1 MLESRS
7 LLRSL
12 SSPLTSSVTLSL
24 SFTLGVALAVLAAPA
39 PLRAQDTTHAVRIG
53 LTYQPGTKP
62 GVVVLAVTGAWGDSI
77 QGIIARDLDYGDRVN
92 VIGLP
97 GTPAAG
103 SLQSLG
109 PSVSYPLWKSL
120 GAAAAVQATVTS
132 TGVHVAVHDV
142 TGTKIVQVADFP
154 LPPTGGSGEW
164 RLAVHG
170 VADEVEQW
178 ITGIHGVAQ
187 TRLLFVRGGRVYV
200 VDSDGWGERQ
210 VSDAGLA
217 LSPAWS
223 PDGHTIAYSVLGSRG
238 WSIVTKDVN
247 GGAARTLPSTTT
259 GLNTTPAFSP
269 NGSSLAYSHGDEAGT
284 DLMLVT
290 LGGGAPSRI
299 TVGHGSDNTSP
310 EFSPDGRRIAFTS
323 GRAGHPEVY
332 IMDVDGSNVELLTPF
347 NFGDQ
352 NYRSN
357 PDWAPDAQH
366 IAFQSQ
372 IGGMFQIMV
381 ISLRDRSVKQLTS
394 EGVNEDPA
402 WAPDARHLVFTSSRT
417 GVKQLFILDS
427 ESGRARQLT
436 HAGGARLAAWSR
448 SLGHGR

>member
-1 MLESRS
+1 MIAPIRTDRARVCTSR
-7 LLRSL
+7 
-12 SSPLTSSVTLSL
+12 
-24 SFTLGVALAVLAAPA
+24 VLAALALSLFLA
-39 PLRAQDTTHAVRIG
+39 PLAPLAAGAQDTTHAVRIG

-62 GVVVLAVTGAWGDSI
+62 GVIVLAVRGAWGDSL
-77 QGIIARDLDYGDRVN
+77 QGIIARDLDYGDRLD

-97 GTPAAG
+97 GTPSASAVQNLAPG
-103 SLQSLG
+103 
-109 PSVSYPLWKSL
+109 VSYPLWKSL
-120 GAAAAVQATVTS
+120 GAAAVVQATVTAA
-132 TGVHVAVHDV
+132 GVHVAVHDV
-142 TGTKIVQVADFP
+142 SGTKTLQVADFQLP
-154 LPPTGGSGEW
+154 LAGGSAEW

-170 VADEVEQW
+170 ISDQVEQW
-178 ITGIHGVAQ
+178 ITGTNGVAQ
-187 TRLLFVRGGRVYV
+187 TRILFVRGGRVYV

-210 VSDAGLA
+210 LSDAGLS
-217 LSPAWS
+217 LSPAWA

-238 WSIVTKDVN
+238 WSIVVKDLA
-247 GGAARTLPSTTT
+247 GGAPRTLPSTTT
-259 GLNTTPAFSP
+259 GLNTTPAFAP
-269 NGSSLAYSHGDEAGT
+269 TGGTLAYSHGDEAGT
-284 DLMLVT
+284 DLMLID
-290 LGGGAPSRI
+290 LAGGAPRRI

-332 IMDVDGSNVELLTPF
+332 IMDLDGSNVELLTPF

-366 IAFQSQ
+366 IAFESQ

-381 ISLRDRSVKQLTS
+381 IALRDRSVRQLTS

-402 WAPDARHLVFTSSRT
+402 WAPDARHLVFTSSRS

-436 HAGGARLAAWSR
+436 HTGGSRLAAWSH

>member
-1 MLESRS
+1 MRLDSQSSSFARARIAPFTFVAVFALFAVPRS
-7 LLRSL
+7 
-12 SSPLTSSVTLSL
+12 
-24 SFTLGVALAVLAAPA
+24 A
-39 PLRAQDTTHAVRIG
+39 RAQDTTHAVRIG

-62 GVVVLAVTGAWGDSI
+62 GVIVLAVRGAWGDSI

-97 GTPAAG
+97 GTPAAT

-109 PSVSYPLWKSL
+109 PSVSYPLWKTL
-120 GAAAAVQATVTS
+120 GAAAAVQATVTNG
-132 TGVHVAVHDV
+132 GVHVAVHDV
-142 TGTKIVQVADFP
+142 TGTKIVQVADFQ
-154 LPPTGGSGEW
+154 LPPTGGSGDW

-170 VADEVEQW
+170 VADEIEQW
-178 ITGIHGVAQ
+178 ITGTRGVAQ
-187 TRLLFVRGGRVYV
+187 TRILFVRGGRIYV

-223 PDGHTIAYSVLGSRG
+223 PDGHTIAYSVLGNRG
-238 WSIVTKDVN
+238 WSVVTKDLA
-247 GGAARTLPSTTT
+247 GGAGRTLPSTTT

-269 NGSSLAYSHGDEAGT
+269 SGGSLAYSHGDEAGT
-284 DLMLVT
+284 DLMLVD
-290 LGGGAPSRI
+290 LAGGAPSRI

-310 EFSPDGRRIAFTS
+310 EFSPDGRRLAFTS

-332 IMDVDGSNVELLTPF
+332 IMDVDGSNVDLLTPF

-372 IGGMFQIMV
+372 IGGVFQIMV

-436 HAGGARLAAWSR
+436 HTGGARLAAWSHA
-448 SLGHGR
+448 LGHGR

>member
-1 MLESRS
+1 MIDSTPLDRARTRGAQ
-7 LLRSL
+7 LL
-12 SSPLTSSVTLSL
+12 
-24 SFTLGVALAVLAAPA
+24 VAFALVLLVVPRGA
-39 PLRAQDTTHAVRIG
+39 RAQDTTHAVRIG

-62 GVVVLAVTGAWGDSI
+62 GVIVLPVRGAWGDSL
-77 QGIIARDLDYGDRVN
+77 QGIMARDLDYGDRIE

-97 GTPAAG
+97 GTPAA
-103 SLQSLG
+103 SSIQTMG
-109 PSVSYPLWKSL
+109 PAISYPLWKSL
-120 GAAAAVQATVTS
+120 GAVAAVQATVTPS
-132 TGVHVAVHDV
+132 GVHVAVHDV
-142 TGTKIVQVADFP
+142 TGRKVVQVADFP
-154 LPPTGGSGEW
+154 LPPTGGSQEW

-170 VADEVEQW
+170 VSDEIEQW
-178 ITGIHGVAQ
+178 ITGTHGIAQ
-187 TRLLFVRGGRVYV
+187 TRILFVRGGRIYV
-200 VDSDGWGERQ
+200 VDSDGYGERQ

-223 PDGHTIAYSVLGSRG
+223 PDGHTISYSVLGARG
-238 WSIVTKDVN
+238 WSIVTKDLA
-247 GGAARTLPSTTT
+247 GGPARTLSSTTT
-259 GLNTTPAFSP
+259 GLNTTPAFAP
-269 NGSSLAYSHGDEAGT
+269 DGRTLAYSHGDEAGT
-284 DLMLVT
+284 DLMLVDVA
-290 LGGGAPSRI
+290 GGTPSRI
-299 TVGHGSDNTSP
+299 TVGRGSDNTSP

-366 IAFQSQ
+366 VAFQSQ

-394 EGVNEDPA
+394 EGVNEDPM

-436 HAGGARLAAWSR
+436 HAGGARLAAWSH
-448 SLGHGR
+448 SLGHAR

>member
-1 MLESRS
+1 MIDSTPLVRARMRAAP
-7 LLRSL
+7 LLVL
-12 SSPLTSSVTLSL
+12 LMALLVSPL
-24 SFTLGVALAVLAAPA
+24 AA
-39 PLRAQDTTHAVRIG
+39 RAQDTTHAVRIG

-62 GVVVLAVTGAWGDSI
+62 GVIVLPVRGAWGDSL
-77 QGIIARDLDYGDRVN
+77 QGLIARDLDYGDRIE

-97 GTPAAG
+97 GTPAN
-103 SLQSLG
+103 SSIQTMG
-109 PSVSYPLWKSL
+109 PAVSYPLWKSL
-120 GAAAAVQATVTS
+120 GAVAAVQATVTS

-142 TGTKIVQVADFP
+142 TGRKIVQVADFP
-154 LPPTGGSGEW
+154 LPPTGGSPEW

-170 VADEVEQW
+170 VSDEIEQW
-178 ITGIHGVAQ
+178 ITGTRGVAQ
-187 TRLLFVRGGRVYV
+187 TRILFVRGGRVYV
-200 VDSDGWGERQ
+200 VDSDGYGERQ
-210 VSDAGLA
+210 LTEGGLS

-223 PDGHTIAYSVLGSRG
+223 PDGRTISYSVLGSRG
-238 WSIVTKDVN
+238 WSIVTRDIA
-247 GGAARTLPSTTT
+247 GGAARTLSSTTT

-269 NGSSLAYSHGDEAGT
+269 NGATLAYSHGDEAGT
-284 DLMLVT
+284 DLMLIDVA
-290 LGGGAPSRI
+290 GGAPRRI

-366 IAFQSQ
+366 VAFQSQ
-372 IGGMFQIMV
+372 MNGMFQIMV

-402 WAPDARHLVFTSSRT
+402 WAPDARHVVFTSSRT

-436 HAGGARLAAWSR
+436 HTGGARLAAWSH
-448 SLGHGR
+448 SMGRAH

>member
-1 MLESRS
+1 MLQSKSFARS
-7 LLRSL
+7 LA
-12 SSPLTSSVTLSL
+12 
-24 SFTLGVALAVLAAPA
+24 LGAGLAVLAAPSPA
-39 PLRAQDTTHAVRIG
+39 RAQDTTHAVRIG

-62 GVVVLAVTGAWGDSI
+62 GVVVLAVPGAWGDSI

-103 SLQSLG
+103 SLRSLG

-120 GAAAAVQATVTS
+120 GAAAAVQATVTN

-154 LPPTGGSGEW
+154 LPPTGGSAEW

-170 VADEVEQW
+170 VSDEVEQW
-178 ITGIHGVAQ
+178 ITGTHGVAQ
-187 TRLLFVRGGRVYV
+187 TRMLFVRGGRIYM
-200 VDSDGWGERQ
+200 VDSDGWGERT
-210 VSDAGLA
+210 VTDAGLA

-223 PDGHTIAYSVLGSRG
+223 PDGHTFAYSVLGSRG
-238 WSIVTKDVN
+238 WSIATKDVN

-269 NGSSLAYSHGDEAGT
+269 NGGTIAYSHGDESGT
-284 DLMLVT
+284 DLMLVD
-290 LGGGAPSRI
+290 LAGGAPSRI

-357 PDWAPDAQH
+357 PDWAPDAQR

-372 IGGMFQIMV
+372 IGGVFQIMV

-402 WAPDARHLVFTSSRT
+402 WAPDARHLEFTSSRT
-417 GVKQLFILDS
+417 GVKQLFVLDS

-436 HAGGARLAAWSR
+436 HTGGARLAAWSHT
-448 SLGHGR
+448 LGQRR

>member
-1 MLESRS
+1 MIVHTRS
-7 LLRSL
+7 TRACPGAARLLC
-12 SSPLTSSVTLSL
+12 
-24 SFTLGVALAVLAAPA
+24 ALAMPLLLVPMLA
-39 PLRAQDTTHAVRIG
+39 RAQDTTRAVRIG

-62 GVVVLAVTGAWGDSI
+62 GVIVLAVRGAWGDSI
-77 QGIIARDLDYGDRVN
+77 QAIIARDLDYGDRVE

-97 GTPAAG
+97 GSPAAA
-103 SLQSLG
+103 SLQGIG
-109 PSVSYPLWKSL
+109 PGVSYPLWKSL
-120 GAAAAVQATVTS
+120 NAAAAVQATVTP

-142 TGTKIVQVADFP
+142 TGRKIVQVADFP
-154 LPPTGGSGEW
+154 LPIAGGSTEW

-170 VADEVEQW
+170 VSDEVEQW
-178 ITGIHGVAQ
+178 ITGTRGVAQ
-187 TRLLFVRGGRVYV
+187 TRILFVRGGRIYV
-200 VDSDGWGERQ
+200 VDSDGYGERV
-210 VSDAGLA
+210 VSDAGLS
-217 LSPAWS
+217 LSPAWA

-238 WSIVTKDVN
+238 WSIVTKDVS
-247 GGAARTLPSTTT
+247 GGAGRTIPSTTT

-269 NGSSLAYSHGDEAGT
+269 DGATIAYSHGDEAGT
-284 DLMLVT
+284 DLMLINIA
-290 LGGGAPSRI
+290 GGGPRRI

-332 IMDVDGSNVELLTPF
+332 IMDVDGSNVDLLTPF

-366 IAFQSQ
+366 VAFQSQ
-372 IGGMFQIMV
+372 ISGMFQIMV

-402 WAPDARHLVFTSSRT
+402 WAPDARHLVFTSTRT
-417 GVKQLFILDS
+417 GIKQLWILDS

-448 SLGHGR
+448 ALGRAR

>member
-1 MLESRS
+1 MRD
-7 LLRSL
+7 
-12 SSPLTSSVTLSL
+12 SPSL
-24 SFTLGVALAVLAAPA
+24 SFLRARSRAMPRLLGALILLAM
-39 PLRAQDTTHAVRIG
+39 PLSARAQDTTRAVRIG

-62 GVVVLAVTGAWGDSI
+62 GVIVLAVRGAWGDSI
-77 QGIIARDLDYGDRVN
+77 QGLLARDLDYGDRVN

-97 GTPAAG
+97 GSPAES
-103 SLQSLG
+103 SLQQLG
-109 PSVSYPLWKSL
+109 PGVSYPLWKSL

-132 TGVHVAVHDV
+132 AGIHVAVHDV
-142 TGTKIVQVADFP
+142 TGTKIVQVADFQ
-154 LPPTGGSGEW
+154 LPPAGGSAEW

-170 VADEVEQW
+170 IADEVEQW
-178 ITGIHGVAQ
+178 ITGTRGVAQ
-187 TRLLFVRGGRVYV
+187 TRVLFVRGGRVYV

-210 VSDAGLA
+210 VSDAGLS
-217 LSPAWS
+217 LSPAWA
-223 PDGHTIAYSVLGSRG
+223 PDGHTFSYSVLGSRG
-238 WSIVTKDVN
+238 WSIVTKDIS
-247 GGAARTLPSTTT
+247 GGAARTLPYTTT
-259 GLNTTPAFSP
+259 GLNTTPAFAP
-269 NGSSLAYSHGDEAGT
+269 TGGTLAYSHGDEAGT
-284 DLMLVT
+284 DLMLAD
-290 LGGGAPSRI
+290 LAGGAPRRI

-332 IMDVDGSNVELLTPF
+332 IMDADGSNVDLLTPF

-427 ESGRARQLT
+427 ESGHARQLT
-436 HAGGARLAAWSR
+436 HAGGARLAAWSH
-448 SLGHGR
+448 SLGQRR

>member
-1 MLESRS
+1 MIAPVRS
-7 LLRSL
+7 DRARARAARLLVSL
-12 SSPLTSSVTLSL
+12 AM
-24 SFTLGVALAVLAAPA
+24 ALLLAPIAA
-39 PLRAQDTTHAVRIG
+39 HAQDTTHAVRIG

-62 GVVVLAVTGAWGDSI
+62 GVIVLAVRGAWGDSI
-77 QGIIARDLDYGDRVN
+77 QGLIARDLDYGDRVD

-97 GTPAAG
+97 GSPAASSIQNMAPG
-103 SLQSLG
+103 
-109 PSVSYPLWKSL
+109 VSYPLWKSL
-120 GAAAAVQATVTS
+120 GAAAVVQATVTS
-132 TGVHVAVHDV
+132 AGVHVAVHDV
-142 TGTKIVQVADFP
+142 TGSKTLQVADFP
-154 LPPTGGSGEW
+154 LPPAGGSGDW

-170 VADEVEQW
+170 ISDQVEQW
-178 ITGIHGVAQ
+178 ITGTLGVAA
-187 TRLLFVRGGRVYV
+187 TRILFVRAGRVYV

-210 VSDAGLA
+210 VTDAGLS
-217 LSPAWS
+217 LSPAWA
-223 PDGHTIAYSVLGSRG
+223 PDGHTISYSVLGSRG
-238 WSIVTKDVN
+238 WSIVTKDVA

-259 GLNTTPAFSP
+259 GLNTTPAFAP
-269 NGSSLAYSHGDEAGT
+269 TGGTIAYSHGDEAGT
-284 DLMLVT
+284 DLMLVD
-290 LGGGAPSRI
+290 LAGGAPRRI
-299 TVGHGSDNTSP
+299 TVGHGSDNTTP

-332 IMDVDGSNVELLTPF
+332 IMDLDGSNVELLTPF

-366 IAFQSQ
+366 IAFESQ

-417 GVKQLFILDS
+417 GVKQLYILDS

-436 HAGGARLAAWSR
+436 HAGGSRLAAWSHTLVR
-448 SLGHGR
+448 GR

>member
-1 MLESRS
+1 MIVPTRFDRVRARAARVLFA
-7 LLRSL
+7 LMIALVL
-12 SSPLTSSVTLSL
+12 APLT
-24 SFTLGVALAVLAAPA
+24 A
-39 PLRAQDTTHAVRIG
+39 RAQDSSHAVRIG

-62 GVVVLAVTGAWGDSI
+62 GVIVLAVRGAWGDSI
-77 QGIIARDLDYGDRVN
+77 QAIIARDLDYGDRVE

-97 GTPAAG
+97 GSPAAS
-103 SLQSLG
+103 SLQSIG
-109 PSVSYPLWKSL
+109 PGVSYPLWKSL
-120 GAAAAVQATVTS
+120 NAAAAVQATVTS
-132 TGVHVAVHDV
+132 SGLHVAVHDV
-142 TGTKIVQVADFP
+142 TGRKIVQVAEFP
-154 LPPTGGSGEW
+154 LPVTGGSQEW

-170 VADEVEQW
+170 IADVVEQW
-178 ITGIHGVAQ
+178 ITGTRGVAQ
-187 TRLLFVRGGRVYV
+187 TRVLFVRGGRIYV
-200 VDSDGWGERQ
+200 VDSDGYGERL
-210 VSDAGLA
+210 VSDAGLS
-217 LSPAWS
+217 LSPAWA

-238 WSIVTKDVN
+238 WSIVTKDVA
-247 GGAARTLPSTTT
+247 GGAARSLPSTLT
-259 GLNTTPAFSP
+259 GLNTTPAFAP
-269 NGSSLAYSHGDEAGT
+269 TGGTLAYSHGDEAGT
-284 DLMLVT
+284 DLMLID
-290 LGGGAPSRI
+290 LAGGAPSRI
-299 TVGHGSDNTSP
+299 TVGHGSDNTTP

-366 IAFQSQ
+366 IAFESQ
-372 IGGMFQIMV
+372 IAGMFQIMV

-448 SLGHGR
+448 SLGGGR

>member
-1 MLESRS
+1 MLVPTRPDRVRARAARVLFALTIA
-7 LLRSL
+7 LLL
-12 SSPLTSSVTLSL
+12 VP
-24 SFTLGVALAVLAAPA
+24 FTAH
-39 PLRAQDTTHAVRIG
+39 AQDTSHAVRIG

-62 GVVVLAVTGAWGDSI
+62 GVIVLAVRGAWGDSI
-77 QGIIARDLDYGDRVN
+77 QAILARDLDYGDRVE

-97 GTPAAG
+97 GSPAAS
-103 SLQSLG
+103 SLQSIG
-109 PSVSYPLWKSL
+109 PGVSYPLWKSL
-120 GAAAAVQATVTS
+120 NAAAAVQATVTNS
-132 TGVHVAVHDV
+132 GLHVAVHDV
-142 TGTKIVQVADFP
+142 TGRKIVQVAEFP
-154 LPPTGGSGEW
+154 LPVMGGSQEW
-164 RLAVHG
+164 RLAIHG
-170 VADEVEQW
+170 VADVVEQW
-178 ITGIHGVAQ
+178 ITGTRGVAQ
-187 TRLLFVRGGRVYV
+187 TRILFVRGGRVYV
-200 VDSDGWGERQ
+200 VDSDGYGERL

-217 LSPAWS
+217 LSPAWA

-238 WSIVTKDVN
+238 WSIVTKDVA
-247 GGAARTLPSTTT
+247 GGAARSLPSTLT
-259 GLNTTPAFSP
+259 GLNTTPAFAP
-269 NGSSLAYSHGDEAGT
+269 IGGTLAYSHGDEAGT
-284 DLMLVT
+284 DLMLVD
-290 LGGGAPSRI
+290 LAGGAPSRI
-299 TVGHGSDNTSP
+299 TVGHGSDNTTP

-366 IAFQSQ
+366 IAFESQ

-448 SLGHGR
+448 SLGQGR

>member
-1 MLESRS
+1 MIALTRS
-7 LLRSL
+7 DLLRARTPRLCCALAMALCLAS
-12 SSPLTSSVTLSL
+12 LTS
-24 SFTLGVALAVLAAPA
+24 
-39 PLRAQDTTHAVRIG
+39 RAQDTTHAVRIG

-62 GVVVLAVTGAWGDSI
+62 GVIVLAVRGAWGDSI
-77 QGIIARDLDYGDRVN
+77 QGIIARDLDYGDRVE

-97 GTPAAG
+97 GTPAAS
-103 SLQSLG
+103 SLEEIG
-109 PSVSYPLWKSL
+109 PGVSYPMWKSL
-120 GAAAAVQATVTS
+120 NAAAAVQATVTS
-132 TGVHVAVHDV
+132 SGVHIAVHDV
-142 TGTKIVQVADFP
+142 TGRKIVQVTDFP
-154 LPPTGGSGEW
+154 LPPTGGSAEW

-170 VADEVEQW
+170 VSDEVEQW
-178 ITGIHGVAQ
+178 ITGTRGVAQ
-187 TRLLFVRGGRVYV
+187 TRMLFVRGGRVYV
-200 VDSDGWGERQ
+200 VDSDGFGERL
-210 VSDAGLA
+210 VSEAGLS
-217 LSPAWS
+217 LSPAWA
-223 PDGHTIAYSVLGSRG
+223 PDGHTISYSVLGSRG
-238 WSIVTKDVN
+238 WSIVTKDVA
-247 GGAARTLPSTTT
+247 GGPGHTLPSTTT

-269 NGSSLAYSHGDEAGT
+269 NGLTLAYSHGDEAGT
-284 DLMLVT
+284 DLMLVD
-290 LGGGAPSRI
+290 LAGGGARRI

-366 IAFQSQ
+366 IAFESQ
-372 IGGMFQIMV
+372 IGGMFQLMV
-381 ISLRDRSVKQLTS
+381 ISLRDHSVKQLTS

-436 HAGGARLAAWSR
+436 HAGGARLAAWSH

>member
-1 MLESRS
+1 LTIDSIRFDRAGLGLAR
-7 LLRSL
+7 LLVAA
-12 SSPLTSSVTLSL
+12 TCTLL
-24 SFTLGVALAVLAAPA
+24 ALPA
-39 PLRAQDTTHAVRIG
+39 LVRAQDTTHAVRIG

-62 GVVVLAVTGAWGDSI
+62 GVIVLAVRGAWGDSL
-77 QGIIARDLDYGDRVN
+77 QGIIARDLDYGDRVE

-97 GTPAAG
+97 GTPAAT
-103 SLQSLG
+103 SLQSIG
-109 PSVSYPLWKSL
+109 PGVSYPLWKTL
-120 GAAAAVQATVTS
+120 NAAAAVQATVTPS
-132 TGVHVAVHDV
+132 GVHVAVHDV
-142 TGTKIVQVADFP
+142 TGRKIVQVADFP

-178 ITGIHGVAQ
+178 ITGTRGIAQ

-210 VSDAGLA
+210 VSDAGLS
-217 LSPAWS
+217 LSPAWAS
-223 PDGHTIAYSVLGSRG
+223 DGHTIAYSVLGSRG
-238 WSIVTKDVN
+238 WSIVTKDLN
-247 GGAARTLPSTTT
+247 GGAGHTLPSTTT
-259 GLNTTPAFSP
+259 GLNTTPAFAP
-269 NGSSLAYSHGDEAGT
+269 MGGALAYSHGDEAGT
-284 DLMLVT
+284 DLMMVNLA
-290 LGGGAPSRI
+290 GGAPTRI

-332 IMDVDGSNVELLTPF
+332 IMDVDGSNVQLLTPF

-372 IGGMFQIMV
+372 IGGTFQIMV

-417 GVKQLFILDS
+417 GQRQLFILDS

-448 SLGHGR
+448 SLGHAR

>member
-1 MLESRS
+1 MLQSKA
-7 LLRSL
+7 LARSL
-12 SSPLTSSVTLSL
+12 SLA
-24 SFTLGVALAVLAAPA
+24 LGAALALLAVPGSV
-39 PLRAQDTTHAVRIG
+39 RAQDTTHAVRIG

-62 GVVVLAVTGAWGDSI
+62 GVVVLAVRGAWGDSI

-97 GTPAAG
+97 GTPAAS

-109 PSVSYPLWKSL
+109 PGVSYPLWKSL
-120 GAAAAVQATVTS
+120 GAAAAVQATVTT

-142 TGTKIVQVADFP
+142 TGTKIVQVADFQ
-154 LPPTGGSGEW
+154 LPPTGGSADW

-170 VADEVEQW
+170 IADEVEQW
-178 ITGIHGVAQ
+178 ITGTHGVAQ

-247 GGAARTLPSTTT
+247 GGAARTLSSTTT
-259 GLNTTPAFSP
+259 GLNTTPAFAP
-269 NGSSLAYSHGDEAGT
+269 AGGSLAYSHGDEAGT
-284 DLMLVT
+284 DLMLVN
-290 LGGGAPSRI
+290 LAGGAPSRI

-357 PDWAPDAQH
+357 PDWAPDAQR
-366 IAFQSQ
+366 ITFQSQ

-381 ISLRDRSVKQLTS
+381 ISVRDRSVKQLTS

-417 GVKQLFILDS
+417 GVKQLFVLDS

-436 HAGGARLAAWSR
+436 HTGGARLAAWSH

>member
-1 MLESRS
+1 MLQSKSFARS
-7 LLRSL
+7 LAL
-12 SSPLTSSVTLSL
+12 
-24 SFTLGVALAVLAAPA
+24 VAGLAVLAAPR
-39 PLRAQDTTHAVRIG
+39 PMRAQDTTHAVRIG

-62 GVVVLAVTGAWGDSI
+62 GVVVLAVPGAWGDSI

-109 PSVSYPLWKSL
+109 PSVSYPLWRSL
-120 GAAAAVQATVTS
+120 GAAAAVQATVTN

-142 TGTKIVQVADFP
+142 SGTKIVQVADFP
-154 LPPTGGSGEW
+154 LTLKGGSSDW

-170 VADEVEQW
+170 VSDEVEQW
-178 ITGIHGVAQ
+178 ITGTHGVAQ
-187 TRLLFVRGGRVYV
+187 TRMLFVRGGRIYV

-210 VSDAGLA
+210 VTDAGLA

-238 WSIVTKDVN
+238 WSIATKDVN
-247 GGAARTLPSTTT
+247 GGAPRTLPSTTT

-269 NGSSLAYSHGDEAGT
+269 SGGTIAYSHGDEAGT
-284 DLMLVT
+284 DLMLVD
-290 LGGGAPSRI
+290 LAGGAPSRI

-357 PDWAPDAQH
+357 PDWAPDAQR

-372 IGGMFQIMV
+372 IGGVFQIMV

-417 GVKQLFILDS
+417 GVKQLFVLDS

-436 HAGGARLAAWSR
+436 HTGGARLAAWSR
-448 SLGHGR
+448 TLGQRR

>member
-1 MLESRS
+1 MLDSTSRS
-7 LLRSL
+7 LSFVRARLRI
-12 SSPLTSSVTLSL
+12 
-24 SFTLGVALAVLAAPA
+24 A
-39 PLRAQDTTHAVRIG
+39 PLALGAAFALVVVPRAVHAQDTTHAVRIG

-62 GVVVLAVTGAWGDSI
+62 GVVVLAVRGAWGDSI
-77 QGIIARDLDYGDRVN
+77 QAIVARDLDYGDRVN

-97 GTPAAG
+97 GTPAAT

-109 PSVSYPLWKSL
+109 PGVSYPLWKTL
-120 GAAAAVQATVTS
+120 GAAAAVQATVTP

-142 TGTKIVQVADFP
+142 TGNKIVQVADFQ
-154 LPPTGGSGEW
+154 LPPTGGSADW

-170 VADEVEQW
+170 IADEVEQW
-178 ITGIHGVAQ
+178 ITGTRGVAQ
-187 TRLLFVRGGRVYV
+187 TRILFVRSGRVYV

-210 VSDAGLA
+210 VSDAGLS
-217 LSPAWS
+217 LSPAWA
-223 PDGHTIAYSVLGSRG
+223 PDGHTISYSVLGSHG
-238 WSIVTKDVN
+238 WSIVTKDVA
-247 GGAARTLPSTTT
+247 GGAARTLPSTTS
-259 GLNTTPAFSP
+259 GLNTTPAFAP
-269 NGSSLAYSHGDEAGT
+269 TGGTLAYSHGDEAGT
-284 DLMLVT
+284 DLMLADLT
-290 LGGGAPSRI
+290 GGGPRRI

-436 HAGGARLAAWSR
+436 HAGGARLAAWSH
-448 SLGHGR
+448 SLGRSR

>member
-1 MLESRS
+1 MIASTSAARSRARAACVSS
-7 LLRSL
+7 LFALFAVAVFLPAR
-12 SSPLTSSVTLSL
+12 
-24 SFTLGVALAVLAAPA
+24 ALA
-39 PLRAQDTTHAVRIG
+39 QDSSRAVRIG

-62 GVVVLAVTGAWGDSI
+62 GVVVTAVKGPWGDSV
-77 QGIIARDLDYGDRVN
+77 QAIIARDLDYGDRID

-97 GTPAAG
+97 GTDAAG
-103 SLQSLG
+103 ALQNLG
-109 PSVSYPLWKSL
+109 IGVSYPLWKSL
-120 GAAAAVQATVTS
+120 GAVAAVQATMTA

-142 TGTKIVQVADFP
+142 TGRKIVQVADFP
-154 LPPTGGSGEW
+154 LPATGGSQEW

-170 VADEVEQW
+170 VSDEIEQW
-178 ITGIHGVAQ
+178 ITGTRGVAQ
-187 TRLLFVRGGRVYV
+187 TRILFVRGGRIYV
-200 VDSDGWGERQ
+200 VDSDGYGERQ
-210 VSDAGLA
+210 LSDAGLS

-223 PDGHTIAYSVLGSRG
+223 PDGNTISYSVLGSRG
-238 WSIVTKDVN
+238 WSIVTRSIN

-269 NGSSLAYSHGDEAGT
+269 DGSTIAYSHGDEAGT
-284 DLMLVT
+284 DLMLVDVA
-290 LGGGAPSRI
+290 GGSPRRI

-366 IAFQSQ
+366 VAFQSQ
-372 IGGMFQIMV
+372 ISGMFQIMV

-402 WAPDARHLVFTSSRT
+402 WAPDARHVVFTSSRT
-417 GVKQLFILDS
+417 GVKQIYIHDT

-436 HAGGARLAAWSR
+436 HAGGARLAAWSH
-448 SLGHGR
+448 SLGRAR

>member
-1 MLESRS
+1 MIDSTPLDRARTRAAQI
-7 LLRSL
+7 LLA
-12 SSPLTSSVTLSL
+12 
-24 SFTLGVALAVLAAPA
+24 FVLALLVV
-39 PLRAQDTTHAVRIG
+39 PLGARAQDTTHAVRIG

-62 GVVVLAVTGAWGDSI
+62 GVIVLPVRGAWGDSL
-77 QGIIARDLDYGDRVN
+77 QGIIARDLDYGDRIE

-97 GTPAAG
+97 GTPAAS
-103 SLQSLG
+103 SLQTTG
-109 PSVSYPLWKSL
+109 PGVSYPLWKSL
-120 GAAAAVQATVTS
+120 GAVAAVQSTVTP

-142 TGTKIVQVADFP
+142 TGRKVVQVADFP
-154 LPPTGGSGEW
+154 LPVTGGSPEW

-170 VADEVEQW
+170 VSDEIEQW
-178 ITGIHGVAQ
+178 ITGTRGVAQ
-187 TRLLFVRGGRVYV
+187 TRILFVRGGRVYV
-200 VDSDGWGERQ
+200 VDTDGYGERL

-223 PDGHTIAYSVLGSRG
+223 PDGHTISYSVLGSRG
-238 WSIVTKDVN
+238 WSIVTKDIA
-247 GGAARTLPSTTT
+247 GGPARTLSSTTT
-259 GLNTTPAFSP
+259 GLNTTPAFTP
-269 NGSSLAYSHGDEAGT
+269 DGKTLAYSHGDEAGT
-284 DLMLVT
+284 DLMLVDVA
-290 LGGGAPSRI
+290 GGAPRRI

-366 IAFQSQ
+366 VAFQSQ

-436 HAGGARLAAWSR
+436 HAGGARLAAWSH
-448 SLGHGR
+448 SMGHGR

>member
-1 MLESRS
+1 MIDSTPPDRARTHAARILIAFVLP
-7 LLRSL
+7 LLVL
-12 SSPLTSSVTLSL
+12 P
-24 SFTLGVALAVLAAPA
+24 LAA
-39 PLRAQDTTHAVRIG
+39 RAQDTTRAVRIG

-62 GVVVLAVTGAWGDSI
+62 GVIVLPVRGAWGDSL
-77 QGIIARDLDYGDRVN
+77 QGIIARDLDYGDRVE

-97 GTPAAG
+97 GTPAA
-103 SLQSLG
+103 SSIQTMG
-109 PSVSYPLWKSL
+109 PGISYPLWKSL
-120 GAAAAVQATVTS
+120 GAVAAVQATVTP

-142 TGTKIVQVADFP
+142 TGRKVVQVADFP
-154 LPPTGGSGEW
+154 LPSSGGSQDW

-170 VADEVEQW
+170 VSDEIEQW
-178 ITGIHGVAQ
+178 ITGTRGVAQ
-187 TRLLFVRGGRVYV
+187 TRILFVRGGRVYI
-200 VDSDGWGERQ
+200 VDSDGYGERQ
-210 VSDAGLA
+210 VSDAGLS

-223 PDGHTIAYSVLGSRG
+223 PDNHTISYSVLGSRG
-238 WSIVTKDVN
+238 WSIVTKDLS
-247 GGAARTLPSTTT
+247 GGPARTLSSTTT

-269 NGSSLAYSHGDEAGT
+269 DGRKIVYSHGDEAGT
-284 DLMLVT
+284 DLMLVDVA
-290 LGGGAPSRI
+290 GGAPSRI

-402 WAPDARHLVFTSSRT
+402 WAPDARHVVFTSSRT

-448 SLGHGR
+448 SMGHGR

>member
-1 MLESRS
+1 MIVSTDPDCVRARAARRLFA
-7 LLRSL
+7 
-12 SSPLTSSVTLSL
+12 LTM
-24 SFTLGVALAVLAAPA
+24 ALFLAPSTAH
-39 PLRAQDTTHAVRIG
+39 AQDTSHAVRIG

-62 GVVVLAVTGAWGDSI
+62 GVIVLAVRGAWGDSI
-77 QGIIARDLDYGDRVN
+77 QAIIARDLDYGDRVE

-97 GTPAAG
+97 GSPAAS
-103 SLQSLG
+103 SLQSIG
-109 PSVSYPLWKSL
+109 PGVSYPLWKSL
-120 GAAAAVQATVTS
+120 NAAAAVQATVTT
-132 TGVHVAVHDV
+132 TGIHVAVHDV
-142 TGTKIVQVADFP
+142 TGRKIVQVTEFP
-154 LPPTGGSGEW
+154 LPITGGSEEW
-164 RLAVHG
+164 RLAIHG
-170 VADEVEQW
+170 VADVVEQW
-178 ITGIHGVAQ
+178 ITGTRGVAQ
-187 TRLLFVRGGRVYV
+187 TRILFVRGGRVYV
-200 VDSDGWGERQ
+200 VDSDGYGERL

-217 LSPAWS
+217 LSPAWA

-238 WSIVTKDVN
+238 WSIVTKDVA
-247 GGAARTLPSTTT
+247 GGAGRSLPSTLT
-259 GLNTTPAFSP
+259 GLNTTPAFAP
-269 NGSSLAYSHGDEAGT
+269 AGGALAYSHGDEAGT
-284 DLMLVT
+284 DLMLVD
-290 LGGGAPSRI
+290 LAGGAPSRI
-299 TVGHGSDNTSP
+299 TVGHGSDNTTP

-332 IMDVDGSNVELLTPF
+332 IMDVDGSNAELLTPF

-366 IAFQSQ
+366 IAFESQ

-448 SLGHGR
+448 SLGQGH

>member
-1 MLESRS
+1 MLQSKA
-7 LLRSL
+7 LARSL
-12 SSPLTSSVTLSL
+12 SLA
-24 SFTLGVALAVLAAPA
+24 LGAALALLAVPGSV
-39 PLRAQDTTHAVRIG
+39 RAQDTTHAVRIG

-62 GVVVLAVTGAWGDSI
+62 GVVVLAVRGAWGDSI

-97 GTPAAG
+97 GTPAAS

-109 PSVSYPLWKSL
+109 PGVSYPLWKSL
-120 GAAAAVQATVTS
+120 GAAAAVQATVTT

-142 TGTKIVQVADFP
+142 TGTKIVQVADFQ
-154 LPPTGGSGEW
+154 LPPTGGSADW

-170 VADEVEQW
+170 IADEVEQW
-178 ITGIHGVAQ
+178 ITGTHGVAQ

-247 GGAARTLPSTTT
+247 GGAARTLSSTTT
-259 GLNTTPAFSP
+259 GLNTTPAFAP
-269 NGSSLAYSHGDEAGT
+269 AGGSLAYSHGDEAGT
-284 DLMLVT
+284 DLMLVN
-290 LGGGAPSRI
+290 LAGGAPSRI

-357 PDWAPDAQH
+357 PDWAPDAQR
-366 IAFQSQ
+366 ITFQSQ

-381 ISLRDRSVKQLTS
+381 ISVRDRSVKQLTS

-417 GVKQLFILDS
+417 GVKQLFVLDS

-436 HAGGARLAAWSR
+436 HAGGARLAAWSH